1 MLTHQTGGVNM
12 SNKRRELL
20 RDDRNGKIAGVC
32 AGIADYFGWEL
43 WLVRVVV
50 LASVLLGFGG
60 ILPVLY
66 LVGWIVLEKKSV
78 AEQRSGEPVRAAAE
92 RPVEVKTRVWQRGEA
107 PPRALNHLKQQF
119 DSIEYRLRDMESY
132 VTSSKFQLHREFNKL

>member
-1 MLTHQTGGVNM
+1 M

-78 AEQRSGEPVRAAAE
+78 AEQRSGEPVKAATE

-119 DSIEYRLRDMESY
+119 DSIEFRLRDMETY